1 MNILLSEHTFLV
13 ISFVL
18 AVWLLYKFAYKK
30 LNTQIEKSI
39 NDIRGA
45 ITNNEQ
51 LRQNAEEEIKRLS
64 SELVSLEDSAMAEE
78 TKARQEAKII
88 GDNNNE
94 KIAKIIFEKNR
105 EYENAKSVLERN
117 FLKKK
122 KKEYIKNI
130 THKIKERLEI
140 SAKDKDFQGKVIE
153 GSLNMIEEYIAR
165 SK

>member
-117 FLKKK
+117 FLSQAQ
-122 KKEYIKNI
+122 KEYIKNI
-130 THKIKERLEI
+130 TQKIKERLEN
-140 SAKDKDFQGKVIE
+140 SAQDKDFQGKAIE